1 MLMIDESKF
10 IAAFREINEVEERA
24 ARNAYMMY
32 EAAGRNDRRIN
43 YFPETAYL
51 QRLPSPLDG
60 LVPTLERGRNL
71 PM

>member
-1 MLMIDESKF
+1 MIDEVKF

-51 QRLPSPLDG
+51 QRLPSSLDG
-60 LVPTLERGRNL
+60 LILVPDAGRNL